1 MDKRS
6 SFGILPIF
14 ASKRKHL
21 RFAAGAF
28 CLKLPKGLDFLLEK
42 RYNEKD
48 NARPPQAEKGNLMNI
63 RILELIDGAKAARGL
78 TVVIDVFRAMTVEAY
93 VIQNNAADL
102 IPIGSL
108 EAAYAYKEKHPDAIL
123 IGERGGKKCE
133 GFDFGNSP
141 SQVKDFDFTGKTV
154 VHTTSAGTQGIA
166 NATGADEILT
176 GSLVN
181 AAAIAEY
188 IRKSGAEEVSLVC
201 MGLEG
206 KESTR
211 EDTLCAEYIKALLEG
226 EEIDLAAGVEEC
238 KRTSGAKFFD
248 KAQSEV
254 FPEADFWLSTEAD
267 RFDLVL
273 GVEPGEDG
281 FMHTRKKA

>member
-1 MDKRS
+1 M
-6 SFGILPIF
+6 
-14 ASKRKHL
+14 
-21 RFAAGAF
+21 
-28 CLKLPKGLDFLLEK
+28 
-42 RYNEKD
+42 
-48 NARPPQAEKGNLMNI
+48 AEKGNLMNI
-63 RILELIDGAKAARGL
+63 RILELIEGAKAARGL

-93 VIQNNAADL
+93 VIRNNAADL

-108 EAAYAYKEKHPDAIL
+108 EEAYAYKEKHPDAIL
-123 IGERGGKKCE
+123 IGERGGAKCE

-141 SQVKDFDFTGKTV
+141 SQIKDFDFTGKTV

-248 KAQSEV
+248 KAQAQV
-254 FPEADFWLSTEAD
+254 FPEADFWLCTEAD

-273 GVEPGEDG
+273 GVERGADG
-281 FMHTRKKA
+281 FMHTRKRN